1 MTQRNRLSFVNE
13 KSDSIIN
20 STQLRTRT
28 HQIIR
33 LTHLA
38 IRVDNCQLSSWKLLG
53 LNEFEVQ
60 TLASLNLRHSFWLVD
75 SSKKV
80 RDLRG
85 SAAKINPTLS
95 TILLSVVPIE
105 VAFTNSIVWTWI
117 CVTGILSSSDNNGSW
132 RWIKARPPAMVH
144 GLTNRSSP
152 SSKKLGNHVL

>member
-1 MTQRNRLSFVNE
+1 MTQRNRLSFVHE

-60 TLASLNLRHSFWLVD
+60 TLASLNLRRSFWLVD

-95 TILLSVVPIE
+95 TILLSVCSHWSCIYEFDSMNLDMRNWYFIFKWQQWQLKVDKGE
-105 VAFTNSIVWTWI
+105 A
-117 CVTGILSSSDNNGSW
+117 
-132 RWIKARPPAMVH
+132 
-144 GLTNRSSP
+144 P
-152 SSKKLGNHVL
+152 SYGPWPN